1 MIKKGAISRRLYEHL
16 AERGKRLHIEEARI
30 GLGYAGVMLESKSM
44 GLAAI
49 LRSELQEGCSVL
61 SEAGS
66 LAGISVAVL
75 LKHLVDGKNPL
86 ERALGLASANAIIS
100 PEEPE
105 VERDTIA
112 LMNLTSADRVAM
124 VGYFGPLLKQIQKRG
139 AALSIIERNAERA
152 EVLDRKTRE
161 RILKECTVAIITATA
176 ILNNTIEDVLNSLGE
191 PRHVTIL
198 GPSTPL
204 CREIF
209 EGTPVTH
216 LGGSAVVDRKKIF
229 QIISEAGGTPAMRP
243 YLRFVNI
250 LL

>member
-1 MIKKGAISRRLYEHL
+1 
-16 AERGKRLHIEEARI
+16 
-30 GLGYAGVMLESKSM
+30 
-44 GLAAI
+44 
-49 LRSELQEGCSVL
+49 
-61 SEAGS
+61 
-66 LAGISVAVL
+66 
-75 LKHLVDGKNPL
+75 
-86 ERALGLASANAIIS
+86 
-100 PEEPE
+100 
-105 VERDTIA
+105 VERDTIE
-112 LMNLTSADRVAM
+112 LMDLTSADRVAM

-139 AALSIIERNAERA
+139 AELSIIERNAERA